1 MRSCCT
7 LSQHVRVNLRFLE
20 DVNYQLPTL
29 DKLFRQI
36 KMFIKVRVAFFL
48 GSRPFNRYI
57 LLKSINQR
65 VWSPKS
71 KATQTFMN
79 VAI

>member
-29 DKLFRQI
+29 DLLFRQI
-36 KMFIKVRVAFFL
+36 TMIIEVRVAFVFGL
-48 GSRPFNRYI
+48 
-57 LLKSINQR
+57 
-65 VWSPKS
+65 
-71 KATQTFMN
+71 QTL
-79 VAI
+79 